1 MYYSDE
7 PISLCQDDRLNRKQ
21 FAQRLAESILKL
33 KINGAF
39 TIGLYGKWGCGKTS
53 IVNILEQEIESLQ
66 ESTDE
71 SERLI
76 VVHFEPWN
84 FSNCDQLLSQFF
96 IMFASELKKLSKRF
110 GKKDRILNQVGEA
123 LETYSEMFSLV
134 EAIPVFGKALSLILH
149 KGTSVIGGNLKN
161 KGNDISSQKQS
172 IIKILNCA
180 EQKHNFLIIIDDVDR
195 LNNDQIRLIFQLIT
209 SIANFPKMR
218 YLVVFDKDVVVK
230 ALEKVQEGSGE
241 AYLEKIIQMPIEVPD
256 ASKAQI
262 NRIMQN
268 NLKEIFEEY
277 YHSPF
282 DFALWRDSYSF
293 CCEPFIKSIRDI
305 NRICN
310 TLSVKL
316 VGIAPEVDFM
326 DMTAITTLQILFP
339 PIYEWIKTDS
349 SNFLDYKMFPLEKD
363 KSKETALCK
372 EKIMGIL
379 RGLAYSSDETN
390 NLVEALINCL
400 GYLFPNYD
408 IEVMRNMALYT
419 KSNSIKNNRIFSP
432 NKFDRYFNLDVSA
445 VPIKK
450 AEIIQIMGEYTLNQI
465 VEGFS
470 KHNNNGT
477 IFELFDEINAHLPDI
492 KGERAKIME
501 LAVLDS
507 FFKTCFLNES
517 VDLSTYDGYTFLSY
531 QIIGKVLE
539 TERIE
544 FLNKIVGGDDFNR
557 VIAFMPAMRYIEM
570 DHGRLESGYKRDSVV
585 SEIDLGQIEKTLC
598 KRVNK
603 QLNNHSLYDEP
614 HWMMMVNLLEGI
626 HPNFFDDYFNQ
637 SFKESV
643 NILKFLRYSVNVW
656 NNGACYQVIKNYEKY
671 LTKEQILNAI
681 KEMRDNGGF
690 YNLPREV
697 QKTSA
702 AFYYDSQERRN
713 GGEIERKD
721 INALLNSWEDEDGI
735 KKLNVD

>member
-7 PISLCQDDRLNRKQ
+7 PISLYQDDRLNRKQ

-33 KINGAF
+33 NINGAF

-76 VVHFEPWN
+76 VVRFEPWN

-161 KGNDISSQKQS
+161 KGKDISSQKQF
-172 IIKILNCA
+172 IIDILNRA
-180 EQKHNFLIIIDDVDR
+180 KQKHNFLIIIDDVDR
-195 LNNDQIRLIFQLIT
+195 LNNDQIRQIFQLIT

-268 NLKEIFEEY
+268 NLKEIFEEN

-282 DFALWRDSYSF
+282 DFALWKDSYSF

-310 TLSVKL
+310 ALSVKL
-316 VGIAPEVDFM
+316 VGIAPEVNFM
-326 DMTAITTLQILFP
+326 DMTAITTLQIIFP

-349 SNFLDYKMFPLEKD
+349 LYFLDFELFSFKNNE
-363 KSKETALCK
+363 SKETTPCK
-372 EKIMGIL
+372 EKIVGKLMS
-379 RGLAYSSDETN
+379 LAYFSDDN
-390 NLVEALINCL
+390 NILVESIMNCL
-400 GYLFPNYD
+400 GYMFPNCG
-408 IEVMRNMALYT
+408 IEMTRNLALYT
-419 KSNSIKNNRIFSP
+419 NTDSIKNNRIFSP
-432 NKFDRYFNLDVSA
+432 NKFDRYFSLDVSA

-450 AEIIQIMGEYTLNQI
+450 AEIIQIMGEYSLNQI
-465 VEGFS
+465 VEEFS
-470 KHNNNGT
+470 KHINNGT
-477 IFELFDEINAHLPDI
+477 IFELFDEINAYLSSID
-492 KGERAKIME
+492 GERAKIME

-507 FFKTCFLNES
+507 FFKICLLNES
-517 VDLSTYDGYTFLSY
+517 EDLSIYDEYTTLSY
-531 QIIGKVLE
+531 HIIEKVPE

-544 FLNKIVGGDDFNR
+544 FLNKIVGGEDFNR

-598 KRVNK
+598 KSVNNH
-603 QLNNHSLYDEP
+603 LNNHSLYDVP
-614 HWMMMVNLLEGI
+614 NWMMIVNTLENI
-626 HPNFFDDYFNQ
+626 QPNIFDDYFNQ
-637 SFKESV
+637 SFKKSV

-656 NNGACYQVIKNYEKY
+656 NNGMQYRVIKNYEKY

-702 AFYYDSQERRN
+702 AFYYDSQEQRN